1 MMSKAEFAAIQGT
14 GPAVRVDLAPA
25 TPYKQL
31 LATVPDHH
39 SSLER
44 ITDAVHRVRATTD
57 RRLSS
62 AQATAALR
70 LR

>member
-1 MMSKAEFAAIQGT
+1 MSKAEFAAIQGT
-14 GPAVRVDLAPA
+14 GPAVRLDLAPA
-25 TPYKQL
+25 TPYKRL

-44 ITDAVHRVRATTD
+44 ITDAVRGSEQRPD
-57 RRLSS
+57 GRLSS